1 MKKFLALML
10 VLAMVFT
17 LCACGAKE
25 ETPAEAPAETPA
37 EAPTESAPATP
48 QDEAKANPVT
58 LKVAIGASVTAA
70 NGQAAKMWCDLVNDA
85 DVGIDMQLF
94 PDSQLG
100 GEDEILQQI
109 VMGEPLITNCASDAL
124 EPYAPQLS
132 LLNGPYFVE
141 EMEDLK
147 YVPETEWFK
156 EQEEIL
162 KSQNLIIVNAEE
174 RFGQRNLLCT
184 KEVRTPA
191 DLAGLKI
198 RSQPSEVSMAM
209 VNSMGATAIPL
220 DFSEIYEGLSNGV
233 IDGEENPLATI
244 YNAKHHEATAK
255 VISLTGHVSTIDLY
269 TMNYAV
275 YNTLT
280 DYQKQVLGECAHEAF
295 TYYNEVLYP
304 EATAAALEAFKREGV
319 TIVDDVDIAAFKE
332 ATKSV
337 YDIIDPDGVYDEVMA
352 QIAALKAADK

>member
-1 MKKFLALML
+1 MKKIFALILALT
-10 VLAMVFT
+10 MVFT
-17 LCACGAKE
+17 LCACGEK
-25 ETPAEAPAETPA
+25 AEAPVE
-37 EAPTESAPATP
+37 APATP
-48 QDEAKANPVT
+48 KEEAQANPVT

-70 NGQAAKMWCDLVNDA
+70 NGQSAKMWCDLVNEA
-85 DVGIDMQLF
+85 NVGIDMQLF

-109 VMGEPLITNCASDAL
+109 VMGEPIITNCASDAL
-124 EPYAPQLS
+124 EPYAPQLA
-132 LLNGPYFVE
+132 LLNGPYLVE
-141 EMEDLK
+141 NMEDLK
-147 YVPETEWFK
+147 YIPQTEWFK
-156 EQEEIL
+156 AQEELL
-162 KSQNLIIVNAEE
+162 KENNLIIVNAEE
-174 RFGQRNLLCT
+174 RFGQRNLLSIR
-184 KEVRTPA
+184 EVRTPA

-198 RSQPSEVSMAM
+198 RSQPSQVSMAM
-209 VNSMGATAIPL
+209 VNSMGATAVPL

-255 VISLTGHVSTIDLY
+255 VISLTGHVSTLDLF
-269 TMNYAV
+269 TMNLTV

-304 EATAAALEAFKREGV
+304 EATEAALAAFEAEGITV
-319 TIVDDVDIAAFKE
+319 VHDVDVAAFKE

-337 YDIIDPDGVYDEVMA
+337 YDLIDPDGVYDDLMA
-352 QIAALKAADK
+352 EIEALKAADK